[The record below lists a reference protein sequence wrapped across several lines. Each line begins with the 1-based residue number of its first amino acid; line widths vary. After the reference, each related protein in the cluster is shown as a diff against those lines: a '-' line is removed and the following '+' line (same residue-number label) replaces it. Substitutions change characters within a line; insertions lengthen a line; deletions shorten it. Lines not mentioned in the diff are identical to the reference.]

1 MKASIVLSTY
11 NGARFIE
18 EQLESIRL
26 QTVPV
31 YEVIISDDCSKD
43 NTVDIVREY
52 IHKYSLEQSWKLIQN
67 RINKGYERNFLDG
80 CELATGDILFFCDQ
94 DDIWIRERVEKIL
107 SVYEQNPKIQVL
119 GSSLD
124 VFYYEKDTNK
134 WSDSQLAHY
143 SNNDGALEL
152 LEDNFFDINQRRSGC
167 TMSVRKAY
175 YEEVRPFWQQGWAH
189 DDFFWK
195 MGLLSRQY
203 ANYHYISM
211 KRRMHANNTTVIRLR
226 TREGRIKQIES
237 MRLQTQSL
245 LAYGKKVQCNPEM
258 AEYLERYDMTAQ
270 LRISAVKNRNFVS
283 WMKLLLKYRDC
294 FPSNKALLLDLY
306 FIIFQRYRGK

>member
-1 MKASIVLSTY
+1 MKASVLLSTY

-52 IHKYSLEQSWKLIQN
+52 IHKYSLEQSWKLKQN
-67 RINKGYERNFLDG
+67 KVNKGYERNFVDG
-80 CELATGDILFFCDQ
+80 CGMATGDILFFCDQ
-94 DDIWIRERVEKIL
+94 DDIWIHERVEKIL
-107 SVYEQNPKIQVL
+107 SVYEQNPQIQVL

-134 WSDSQLAHY
+134 WSDSKLVHY
-143 SNNDGALEL
+143 SNDNGELEY

-175 YEEVRPFWQQGWAH
+175 YEEVYSFWRQGWAH

-203 ANYHYISM
+203 ANYNYISM

-226 TREGRIKQIES
+226 TREGRIKQLENLK
-237 MRLQTQSL
+237 LQTQSL

-258 AEYLERYDMTAQ
+258 AEYLRRYNIAAN
-270 LRISAVKNRNFVS
+270 LRISVVENRSIVS
-283 WMKLLLKYRDC
+283 WVKLLLQYRDC

-306 FIIFQRYRGK
+306 FVFFQRYRGK